1 MLFSAYFR
9 KVVIYMSAIA
19 GGFEPMRSSL
29 ELWNKVVSLK
39 ITEASLSAF
48 DVNDSNIE
56 AVWTSATG
64 ATPVEDFKVWK

>member
-1 MLFSAYFR
+1 
-9 KVVIYMSAIA
+9 MSAIA

-56 AVWTSATG
+56 AV
-64 ATPVEDFKVWK
+64 